1 MYMRLADHGHAF
13 STRPR
18 GAALLAEF
26 EAQAASSSEVVIDF
40 EDVLTISYSFTDEF
54 VGALLERAAQKTY
67 TFDVRLEHVPDQFR
81 PVILKSLAA
90 RGLAVDPAEL
100 FDLAVS

>member
-18 GAALLAEF
+18 GAALLADF
-26 EAQAASSSEVVIDF
+26 EEHAAGSSEAIIDF
-40 EDVLTISYSFTDEF
+40 QDVLSISYSFADEF
-54 VGALLERAAQKTY
+54 VGALLERAAQGAY
-67 TFDVRLEHVPDQFR
+67 TFDVRLEHVPVPFR

-90 RGLAVDPAEL
+90 RGLEVDPAEL
-100 FDLAVS
+100 FDLAVN